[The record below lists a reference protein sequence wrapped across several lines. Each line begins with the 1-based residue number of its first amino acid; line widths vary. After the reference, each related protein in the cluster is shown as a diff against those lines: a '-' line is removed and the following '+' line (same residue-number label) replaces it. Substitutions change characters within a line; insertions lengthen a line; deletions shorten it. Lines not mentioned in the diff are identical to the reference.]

1 MTDSSGCPFFIFR
14 CIFFIISIIVIIW
27 HGKLSDVAE
36 IDVYSLHGG
45 FAVLFVA
52 LVNYDFTYEA
62 SKYRRCQFLNV

>member
-1 MTDSSGCPFFIFR
+1 MTDSSGCPFYVFSCIIFI
-14 CIFFIISIIVIIW
+14 SNIVFIW

-52 LVNYDFTYEA
+52 LVNYDFTYEV
-62 SKYRRCQFLNV
+62 SEYRRCQFLNV